1 MALGLAAGSFQPWLW
16 SLRQDGHQLRTET
29 HSSFSSDSLL
39 PGARTP
45 RGGDMVGALEGLALS
60 EHYGLEARLGSGATR
75 PSQRKGI
82 RLWRS
87 SGRPHSRCRGRAG
100 TTLGPRGPRLAG
112 PACSQLHAPRPNPA
126 PPQQRPWGPQRVR
139 AGAGRKLS
147 MTDAL
152 LLWTEV
158 EEATFFVHYQEKEGV
173 EDRFNAEVTEFIL
186 FLQKLFS
193 CLTHIQNRK
202 ALTFLSVLHPRPVLS
217 GL

>member
-1 MALGLAAGSFQPWLW
+1 
-16 SLRQDGHQLRTET
+16 
-29 HSSFSSDSLL
+29 
-39 PGARTP
+39 
-45 RGGDMVGALEGLALS
+45 
-60 EHYGLEARLGSGATR
+60 
-75 PSQRKGI
+75 
-82 RLWRS
+82 
-87 SGRPHSRCRGRAG
+87 
-100 TTLGPRGPRLAG
+100 
-112 PACSQLHAPRPNPA
+112 
-126 PPQQRPWGPQRVR
+126 
-139 AGAGRKLS
+139 

-158 EEATFFVHYQEKEGV
+158 EEATFFVHYHEKEGV